1 VNEKNG
7 RISDIY
13 NSHTI
18 IIETILLVLVINNY
32 YSSSSYS
39 RTLQENKTIHTSQ
52 KATTEATQARQPLS

>member
-1 VNEKNG
+1 MNEKNG

-32 YSSSSYS
+32 YGSSYS
-39 RTLQENKTIHTSQ
+39 KKLQENKIIHTSQ
-52 KATTEATQARQPLS
+52 NATTEATQARQPLS